1 MLQSCVLGLLPCSIT
16 ITGNLV
22 LIIFY
27 GALLGV
33 AAKVISDGAEMLLD
47 LGLPATLIGGIVLPL
62 LGAVPDSAMIIA
74 SGIGGSKDHANKQIA
89 VGMGTLAGSTIML
102 LTLPWLGSIILG
114 RVDIVH
120 GQGIDGVTKKF
131 TIMSFL
137 KQVDFIST
145 LNMNVILPKYKY
157 ILIHVHI
164 PSRISYRGGCPG
176 ISPSRSGAPLP
187 KITLC
192 EYNNVNYDM
201 YKMQCT
207 YMYLFA
213 LKDI

>member
-1 MLQSCVLGLLPCSIT
+1 MLYTYIAHVQCYVLHVHVST
-16 ITGNLV
+16 
-22 LIIFY
+22 
-27 GALLGV
+27 
-33 AAKVISDGAEMLLD
+33 DGAEMLLD

-137 KQVDFIST
+137 KQGVSVFPDVTYSAIIMLVSALPYLIVQGADWHWGPTKQQNATTNSTSGQPTYIKGSALATSVLSFFLFICY
-145 LNMNVILPKYKY
+145 LVLQVKN
-157 ILIHVHI
+157 
-164 PSRISYRGGCPG
+164 
-176 ISPSRSGAPLP
+176 
-187 KITLC
+187 KI
-192 EYNNVNYDM
+192 
-201 YKMQCT
+201 
-207 YMYLFA
+207 
-213 LKDI
+213 